1 MFTHSFI
8 IPEYKLPFS
17 GVPGIASHTIVSLE
31 TMNKL
36 TLEEFEEKFK
46 VVDQRIDDLRK
57 KEKEVSLKLDKLK
70 GRAMSIIFAQFENGF
85 I

>member
-8 IPEYKLPFS
+8 IPEYELSFA
-17 GVPGIASHTIVSLE
+17 GVPDIATHTIVSLE

-46 VVDQRIDDLRK
+46 VADQRIDDLRK